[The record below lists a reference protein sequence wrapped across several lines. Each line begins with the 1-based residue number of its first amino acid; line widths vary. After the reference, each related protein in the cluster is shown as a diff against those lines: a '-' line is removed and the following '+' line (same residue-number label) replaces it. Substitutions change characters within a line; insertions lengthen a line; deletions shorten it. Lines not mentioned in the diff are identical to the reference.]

1 MAKALLGHVGGPDP
15 RLLAEVAMLRRRV
28 RDLENELL
36 RLRAEN
42 DALAARVAPGENLI
56 SLDVPSD
63 AAVLA

>member
-36 RLRAEN
+36 RLRVEH
-42 DALAARVAPGENLI
+42 DALAASVAPGDTLI
-56 SLDVPSD
+56 SLDVPND
-63 AAVLA
+63 ASVLA

>member
-28 RDLENELL
+28 RDLEAELL

-42 DALAARVAPGENLI
+42 DVLAAAATPEDRLI
-56 SLDVPSD
+56 TIDVTDD